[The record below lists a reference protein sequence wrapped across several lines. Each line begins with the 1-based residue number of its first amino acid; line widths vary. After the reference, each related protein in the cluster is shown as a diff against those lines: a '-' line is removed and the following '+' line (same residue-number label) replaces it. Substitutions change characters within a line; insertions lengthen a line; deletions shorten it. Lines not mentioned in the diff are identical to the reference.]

1 MLSNDIQPDMIEIS
15 NKMIN
20 FYRSARQKY
29 EIHRERERQTDRQT
43 ERDRQGERERE
54 RRKRKRQIDTA
65 TDIEGG
71 DKGYYREV
79 IPAFRDRTNA
89 R

>member
-29 EIHRERERQTDRQT
+29 EIHRERETDRQTDRET
-43 ERDRQGERERE
+43 DRERERE

>member
-20 FYRSARQKY
+20 FYRSARQKC
-29 EIHRERERQTDRQT
+29 EIHKERGREQKEK
-43 ERDRQGERERE
+43 G
-54 RRKRKRQIDTA
+54 QIDTA
-65 TDIEGG
+65 TDIRGG
-71 DKGYYREV
+71 DKRYYREV
-79 IPAFRDRTNA
+79 KPAFRDRKNA